1 MGSALFEGE
10 NKMAMEFDAAVVP
23 ASSGAQ
29 PNDRTATLVAAAP
42 TTQSSTPQT
51 VTVALEAGDIVHL
64 PAGTDISHMVQVGND
79 LEFIQPDGTVI
90 VIPNGAVADLTVFVG
105 NVEIPADTVAALY
118 QTNNIHP
125 AEGPTGGQGGGHE
138 FNDPGPHGIGNAF
151 GLTPLLGPN
160 SLSFESNDVNTLE
173 DTDFLPVWG
182 TNPVILLDVSEEGLG
197 SGNPDTNP
205 DPGVVDTTNL
215 TVRTGSLGV
224 TDQDN
229 DFLTF
234 KLSGPS
240 SPDRKRVV

>member
-1 MGSALFEGE
+1 
-10 NKMAMEFDAAVVP
+10 
-23 ASSGAQ
+23 Q
-29 PNDRTATLVAAAP
+29 PNDRTATLVAETT

-125 AEGPTGGQGGGHE
+125 AEGGNNNNQHAHGNFSHDAG
-138 FNDPGPHGIGNAF
+138 GIGNAF

-160 SLSFESNDVNTLE
+160 FLNFASNGPNTLE
-173 DTDFLPVWG
+173 DSNLAPAFDGALSVTLSESALPGANV
-182 TNPVILLDVSEEGLG
+182 
-197 SGNPDTNP
+197 
-205 DPGVVDTTNL
+205 
-215 TVRTGSLGV
+215 
-224 TDQDN
+224 
-229 DFLTF
+229 
-234 KLSGPS
+234 
-240 SPDRKRVV
+240 